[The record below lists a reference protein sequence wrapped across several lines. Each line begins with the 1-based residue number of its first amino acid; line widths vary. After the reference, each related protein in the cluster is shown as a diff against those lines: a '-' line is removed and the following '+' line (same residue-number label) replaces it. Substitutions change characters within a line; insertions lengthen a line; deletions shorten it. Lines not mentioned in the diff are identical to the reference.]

1 MLRNRIFSVIWT
13 AVLFVSV
20 GCSDPE
26 IPPSTVPEVSEP
38 EIITTHTVAVTDQ
51 ESFDYYFSLSAS
63 NNLSNRY
70 YFEDSIG
77 TRAVS
82 TLTVTPKLSGFV
94 SYQGYVKLQP
104 VTVDTTKSPEVLQ
117 VRDVDLDYWGDGTN
131 TYVTENRTQT
141 NDETI
146 SFENV
151 KYVFESADIMITYYH
166 EGLSGDDTL
175 TYRSVFLTKYNYKE
189 YISVVVKEYSEYE
202 YNETTGQNER
212 QFYQSYDIY
221 PTSQLKGHR
230 EYNHIVLKFT
240 NGLTL
245 RPDANGRVQYARKID
260 EESQQL
266 PQLSDI
272 DGCIDIYPSATVAY

>member
-1 MLRNRIFSVIWT
+1 MLRNRIFSVIWI

-26 IPPSTVPEVSEP
+26 IPSSTVPEVSEP
-38 EIITTHTVAVTDQ
+38 EIITTHTVTVTDQ
-51 ESFDYYFSLSAS
+51 ESFDYYFSFSETHNMLG
-63 NNLSNRY
+63 RY
-70 YFEDSIG
+70 DFGDTTG
-77 TRAVS
+77 TRAGS
-82 TLTVTPKLSGFV
+82 TLTVTPKLRGFV
-94 SYQGYVKLQP
+94 SYKGNVKLQP
-104 VTVDTTKSPEVLQ
+104 VTAETTKSPEVLQ
-117 VRDVDLDYWGDGTN
+117 VRDVNLDYWGDGTN

-151 KYVFESADIMITYYH
+151 KYVFKSADITITYYH

-175 TYRSVFLTKYNYKE
+175 TYRSVFLTKYNYEE

-202 YNETTGQNER
+202 YNETTGQSEL

-221 PTSQLKGHR
+221 PTSQLKGHL

-240 NGLTL
+240 SGLTL
-245 RPDANGRVQYARKID
+245 RPDANGRVQYTRKIN
-260 EESQQL
+260 EESQKL